1 MIVAGHLHEPGSS
14 ARVAASLTRTASG
27 FLLTG
32 IEGMPDCPVTIRR
45 TGRRLAGV
53 PQSVTFE
60 DGRRF
65 LASHEVPPG
74 FFGDEESRRWLWI
87 DRLERLRWAGL
98 ITVLAVLVIGAAGI
112 RAAMPAVADFA
123 VGLVPASLEA
133 EIGRRAFRS
142 LDSLLLSDSRLRPD
156 RKSRIRSAARAL
168 AAQGGLETVPE
179 IVFRETPLLGAN
191 AFALPGGPVLV
202 TDGLVKLLDDDMT
215 VAVLAHEFGHV
226 EKRHGL
232 RRIVR
237 AGGLVLVA
245 SMVFGSDGSLVEE
258 TVALASSLST
268 LGYSRDFE
276 READMFAADL
286 LTAGGRSAGDLA
298 DALEKLGAACGPAC
312 DESGWFS
319 THPATGSRVEALRA
333 YGRDR

>member
-14 ARVAASLTRTASG
+14 ARVGASLARTASG

-32 IEGMPDCPVTIRR
+32 IEGVPDSPVTIRW

-53 PQSVTFE
+53 PQSIIFE

-65 LASHEVPPG
+65 LPLHEVPPG
-74 FFGDEESRRWLWI
+74 FLDDEESRQWLWI
-87 DRLERLRWAGL
+87 DRLEHLRWAGL
-98 ITVLAVLVIGAAGI
+98 IVVLAVLVLGAAGI
-112 RAAMPAVADFA
+112 RAAMPAIADFT
-123 VGLVPASLEA
+123 VELVPASLEA

-142 LDSLLLSDSRLRPD
+142 LDGLLLSGSRLGPD
-156 RKSRIRSAARAL
+156 RKSRIRAAARTL
-168 AAQGGLETVPE
+168 AARGGLETVPE
-179 IVFRETPLLGAN
+179 IVFRESSILGAN
-191 AFALPGGPVLV
+191 AFALPSGPVLI
-202 TDGLVKLLDDDMT
+202 TDGLVRLLDDDET

-232 RRIVR
+232 RQVVR
-237 AGGLVLVA
+237 TGGLVLVA
-245 SMVFGSDGSLVEE
+245 SMIFGGDGSLVEE

-286 LTAGGRSAGDLA
+286 LTAGGRSPGDLA

-312 DESGWFS
+312 KEHGWLS
-319 THPATGSRVEALRA
+319 THPTTGSRAEALRA
-333 YGRDR
+333 YGRNR